1 MTKKTQIN
9 KQEISKIKTKT
20 KQKITKM
27 KTNKQKSCDKSNMQ

>member
-27 KTNKQKSCDKSNMQ
+27 KTDKQKSCDKSNM

>member
-20 KQKITKM
+20 KQKIIKM